1 MKTSKMTKCII
12 ALGFVLLVSFVGF
25 NIYQNLVNTPKKI
38 FIDAINSLANDY
50 RYLNNVQSINYS
62 FLNDDFTYDGTIDIN
77 IDSSLLESL
86 KLDTSY
92 QNILNNVN
100 LLNDFKINYK
110 LQKNE
115 QNLLLDLNS
124 IYKDKSLSIAY
135 YMNPSDYYLK
145 LFDYS
150 DSYIRITKAI
160 EKINSSFVYIEDTDY
175 LVNFIKSSF
184 INNLSDDYFKTKKEE
199 VTINNE
205 KVTVNKNILT
215 LDRKNMTTILNK
227 IISDLKNDEKA
238 TEMLIELFPNFKNLD
253 IEIADNKDNDIAI
266 YFNTYTENNKL
277 IKYELEIANT
287 NYLGLDINNVIISF
301 SKNSN
306 IIDIIFDNKKAA
318 SIHLY
323 NKDNGCKIEFYL
335 NDSKL
340 LTLDVNDEGTRKQLS
355 ISTGFLFNNN
365 LNLVLSEVLDKNILE
380 DYDKIEDKLLFDFN
394 ILGFNMLKLEIIN
407 KSNIYDNAN
416 IEFDISDYRNLEELS
431 DEDIEKIKNIITEFF
446 KLSES

>member
-86 KLDTSY
+86 KLDASY

-145 LFDYS
+145 LSDYS

-160 EKINSSFVYIEDTDY
+160 EKIKSSFVYIEDTDY

-238 TEMLIELFPNFKNLD
+238 TKMLIELFPNFKNLD

-340 LTLDVNDEGTRKQLS
+340 LTLDVSDEGTRKQLS